1 MKLQTPSLVL
11 VEIQRIVCYTFVSL
25 KQRSSLMF
33 DIGFFE
39 LLIIMGIAV
48 VVIGPQ
54 NLPRLA
60 KSIGKGWGEF
70 QSTFNDLKKDVMD
83 EAEGLRQSTDI
94 DKLEQDIG
102 AATKVDVDVNLSMND
117 INYDPK
123 PSDQEKP

>member
-1 MKLQTPSLVL
+1 
-11 VEIQRIVCYTFVSL
+11 
-25 KQRSSLMF
+25 MF

-39 LLIIMGIAV
+39 LLIIMAISV
-48 VVIGPQ
+48 IVIGPK

-83 EAEGLRQSTDI
+83 EGLRQSTDI

-117 INYDPK
+117 INYDSK
-123 PSDQEKP
+123 PSDQEKS

>member
-11 VEIQRIVCYTFVSL
+11 VEIQRIVCYTFVSH
-25 KQRSSLMF
+25 KQRSSPMF

-123 PSDQEKP
+123 PSDQEKS

>member
-1 MKLQTPSLVL
+1 MKFQTPSLVL
-11 VEIQRIVCYTFVSL
+11 VEIQRIVCYTLASH